1 MNSTIGTR
9 AIGQGFETH
18 LTHVGGDIVGHWF
31 QRSPWVSWHG
41 LTASQDPNSSDYGL
55 TKIVSPTIGIRATG

>member
-1 MNSTIGTR
+1 MNSTIGTT
-9 AIGQGFETH
+9 AIGQGFETN

-41 LTASQDPNSSDYGL
+41 LTASQDPNSGDYSGD
-55 TKIVSPTIGIRATG
+55 